1 MAKSPKA
8 KIYEFDL
15 NDGGYYTPDKKTGEL
30 VHHGGGDENDSG
42 KCGCCNWE
50 VSKGYLIATS
60 RQKAEAEL
68 KAIRAEGGNAL
79 CGDCLAEMVIE
90 CGGLAECIGLKSH

>member
-1 MAKSPKA
+1 MANSSKA
-8 KIYEFDL
+8 KIYVFDL
-15 NDGGYYTPDKKTGEL
+15 NDGGYYTTDNKTGEL
-30 VHHGGGDENDSG
+30 VHHGGGDKDDSG

-68 KAIRAEGGNAL
+68 KVTRAKGGNAL
-79 CGDCLAEMVIE
+79 CGDCLAEMIAE
-90 CGGLAECIGLKSH
+90 CGGVAECIGSKS